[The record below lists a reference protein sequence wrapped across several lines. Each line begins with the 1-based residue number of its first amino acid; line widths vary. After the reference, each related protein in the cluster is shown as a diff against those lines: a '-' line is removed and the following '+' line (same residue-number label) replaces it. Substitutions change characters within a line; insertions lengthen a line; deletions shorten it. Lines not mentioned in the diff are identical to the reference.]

1 MSVTV
6 ASVGSLVVDLAITIP
21 RVPLTGENL
30 VARGF
35 RMGPGGKGAN
45 AAAAM
50 ARLGARVALV
60 GAVGDDQLGRLEL
73 EALAREGVGTDG
85 VRVEA
90 GGETGVAVIMV
101 DDKKENTILVSLGA
115 NDALSPDHALGT
127 LEPLWRSLDALL
139 VDFEVPR
146 AVVAAVVDEGARRMV
161 PVVVDAGP
169 PRPWGPET
177 WGRAAVVSPNREEA
191 IAIAGRSLAGDDAVR
206 AAAREMLRAGPRAV
220 VVKMGAAGAVV
231 CTPGGE
237 SPVPAFPVVPV
248 DTTGA
253 GDAFTAAMTVA
264 IAEGAD
270 LGTAARRGC
279 AAGALAVSRFGTMPA
294 MPTLQ
299 ELERFLR
306 ERS

>member
-6 ASVGSLVVDLAITIP
+6 ASVGSLVVDLAVTTP
-21 RVPLTGENL
+21 RVPRVGENL

-60 GAVGDDQLGRLEL
+60 GAVGDDSLGRLEL
-73 EALAREGVGTDG
+73 DALKREGVQVEG
-85 VRVEA
+85 VRIDA

-101 DDKKENTILVSLGA
+101 DDRKENTILVSLGA
-115 NDALSPDHALGT
+115 NDGLRPGDALEALG
-127 LEPLWRSLDALL
+127 PLWRSLDALL
-139 VDFEVPR
+139 VDFEVPQ
-146 AVVAAVVDEGARRMV
+146 AVVAAVVAEGGRRKI

-169 PRPWGPET
+169 PRPWGAET

-191 IAIAGRSLAGDDAVR
+191 AAIVGRDLTSDEAVR
-206 AAAREMLRAGPRAV
+206 AAAREILRAGPQAV
-220 VVKMGAAGAVV
+220 VIKLGAAGALV
-231 CTPGGE
+231 CTPA
-237 SPVPAFPVVPV
+237 SVAPVPAFPVTPV

-270 LGTAARRGC
+270 VETAARRGC

-294 MPTLQ
+294 MPTLR
-299 ELERFLR
+299 ELERFLH

>member
-6 ASVGSLVVDLAITIP
+6 ASVGSLLVDLAVTTP
-21 RVPLTGENL
+21 RVPSVGENL
-30 VARGF
+30 LARGF

-60 GAVGDDQLGRLEL
+60 GAVGDDSLGRLEL
-73 EALAREGVGTDG
+73 DALKREGVQVDG
-85 VRVEA
+85 VRIDAER
-90 GGETGVAVIMV
+90 ETGVAVIMV
-101 DDKKENTILVSLGA
+101 DDRKENTILVSPGA
-115 NDALSPDHALGT
+115 GDFLSPAQALEA
-127 LEPLWRSLDALL
+127 LAPLWGSLDALL

-146 AVVAAVVDEGARRMV
+146 AVVAAVIDEGGRRKI

-191 IAIAGRSLAGDDAVR
+191 AAIAGRDLPSDDAVR
-206 AAAREMLRAGPRAV
+206 AAAQEMLRAGPRAV
-220 VVKMGAAGAVV
+220 VVKMGAAGALV
-231 CTPGGE
+231 CTPG
-237 SPVPAFPVVPV
+237 SAAPVPAFPVTPV

-264 IAEGAD
+264 IAAGAD
-270 LGTAARRGC
+270 LETAARRGC